1 MRGAPQSA
9 IAGLISPMSVRSSA
23 ETFGLPTRLR
33 DRQRQY
39 ARNPARCQ
47 RMMVSGLTIATTS
60 RTDGNQRKSQTNR
73 KRSILLRCGRF
84 GVRRRSTLT
93 CCRRTRFSASS
104 VALALK
110 REARIPKISLN
121 RSVIRIRAYAVR
133 LLRLRRIEFSVHT
146 ALLSDAAAVGEA
158 MAKASA
164 FSKRFPGMRYRPDTH
179 WELLIPPLM
188 DFGQDVPDSTL
199 FEERTAFFY
208 EVMGASQA
216 AATKTPGVGSA
227 YLIANHKKD
236 GGAFDDGRH

>member
-1 MRGAPQSA
+1 IRGAPQSLFA
-9 IAGLISPMSVRSSA
+9 RLISPMSVRSSA

-73 KRSILLRCGRF
+73 KRSVLLRCGRF

-110 REARIPKISLN
+110 REARIPRISLN
-121 RSVIRIRAYAVR
+121 RLVIRTRAYAVR

-146 ALLSDAAAVGEA
+146 GGGEA
-158 MAKASA
+158 
-164 FSKRFPGMRYRPDTH
+164 G
-179 WELLIPPLM
+179 
-188 DFGQDVPDSTL
+188 STD
-199 FEERTAFFY
+199 EA
-208 EVMGASQA
+208 G
-216 AATKTPGVGSA
+216 
-227 YLIANHKKD
+227 
-236 GGAFDDGRH
+236 

>member
-1 MRGAPQSA
+1 MRGAPQGA
-9 IAGLISPMSVRSSA
+9 YARLISQMSVRSSA

-73 KRSILLRCGRF
+73 KRSVLLRCGRF
-84 GVRRRSTLT
+84 GVRRRSTLS

-110 REARIPKISLN
+110 REARIPSISLN
-121 RSVIRIRAYAVR
+121 RSVIRMRAYAVR

-146 ALLSDAAAVGEA
+146 AFKNRRNTQISTSSGFLTVTDFNDFNGPAQTTNLGVNKLS
-158 MAKASA
+158 
-164 FSKRFPGMRYRPDTH
+164 
-179 WELLIPPLM
+179 
-188 DFGQDVPDSTL
+188 
-199 FEERTAFFY
+199 
-208 EVMGASQA
+208 
-216 AATKTPGVGSA
+216 
-227 YLIANHKKD
+227 
-236 GGAFDDGRH
+236 

>member
-1 MRGAPQSA
+1 
-9 IAGLISPMSVRSSA
+9 MSVRSSA

-73 KRSILLRCGRF
+73 KRSVLLRCGRF

-93 CCRRTRFSASS
+93 CCRKTRFSASS

-110 REARIPKISLN
+110 REARIPRISLN
-121 RSVIRIRAYAVR
+121 RSVIRMRAYAVR

-146 ALLSDAAAVGEA
+146 
-158 MAKASA
+158 
-164 FSKRFPGMRYRPDTH
+164 
-179 WELLIPPLM
+179 
-188 DFGQDVPDSTL
+188 GQTDMT
-199 FEERTAFFY
+199 
-208 EVMGASQA
+208 
-216 AATKTPGVGSA
+216 
-227 YLIANHKKD
+227 
-236 GGAFDDGRH
+236 DGRQGLLKSACETHPLSRARRLARPAYG